1 MRFKGVAHMK
11 TLPYRKEIPVASSA
25 DVVVVGGGLGGVAA
39 ALAAARSGAS
49 VVLIETNGFLGGVAT
64 AGLCCSVFN
73 CLFTRERELKI
84 KGIPLEIT
92 DALATRAGGPGM
104 SYQKHKGHIIYD
116 VEKAKLV
123 LSELLTEAKVE
134 VRLNSS
140 FSDVVCESSKVKAV
154 IVSGRNGLEAI
165 TCKTVVDASGDCDVA
180 VKAGVKCREMQ
191 TYPASYVFR
200 LGNVDVDKFI
210 NYFRENP
217 DEFPENMDIEWTLEE
232 ALKQYDENGTFLF
245 PHGGGMQMAVMK
257 KAIESG
263 DLPKTWKNYHTLD
276 ATQMHLIR
284 DLGVCHV
291 ITGFTDNGALET
303 LHISKRIAEGMQVA
317 QIFAKGYKKHIPG
330 FENCFVCN
338 QADDMGVRVTRSI
351 NGYTT
356 LKKEQRLLPTRFDDA
371 VGVGVMMKE
380 ITLNK
385 GEGAWPVQ
393 VFGDDVYEIPLSC
406 LIPREIENVI
416 IGAGRGAD
424 TEPAGVLRVM
434 VDTMS
439 VGQAAGVAAAVS
451 AENDTS
457 IINANYKQI
466 REKLQQ
472 LGVSFPEK

>member
-1 MRFKGVAHMK
+1 MK
-11 TLPYRKEIPVASSA
+11 TLSYQKEIPVVSSA
-25 DVVVVGGGLGGVAA
+25 DVVVIGGGLGGVAS
-39 ALAAARSGAS
+39 ALAAARTGAS
-49 VVLIETNGFLGGVAT
+49 VVLVETNGFLGGVAT

-73 CLFTRERELKI
+73 CLFTRQRELKV

-92 DALATRAGGPGM
+92 DAIAIRAGGPGM
-104 SYQKHKGHIIYD
+104 SYRNHKGHIIYD

-123 LSELLTEAKVE
+123 LFELLKEANVE
-134 VRLNSS
+134 VRLNTTL
-140 FSDVVCESSKVKAV
+140 SDIVCENKKVKAV

-165 TCKTVVDASGDCDVA
+165 SCKTLVDASGDCDA
-180 VKAGVKCREMQ
+180 AIKAGAKCREMQ

-217 DEFPENMDIEWTLEE
+217 NEFPENMDIEWTLEE

-245 PHGGGMQMAVMK
+245 PHGGGMQMAVMR

-263 DLPKTWKNYHTLD
+263 DLPKVWKNYHTLD
-276 ATQMHLIR
+276 ATQMHLIK

-303 LHISKRIAEGMQVA
+303 LHVSNRIAEGMQVA
-317 QIFAKGYKKHIPG
+317 QIFARGYKKHIPG

-356 LKKEQRLLPTRFDDA
+356 FKKEQRLAPTRFDDA

-385 GEGAWPVQ
+385 SEGAWPVQ
-393 VFGDDVYEIPLSC
+393 VFDNDVYEMPLSC
-406 LIPREIENVI
+406 LVPKGVDNVV

-424 TEPAGVLRVM
+424 TEPAGVFRVM
-434 VDTMS
+434 IDTMS

-451 AENDTS
+451 AKTEAR
-457 IINANYKQI
+457 IIDADYKLI
-466 REKLQQ
+466 KEKLQH
-472 LGVSFPEK
+472 LGVCFPKK